1 MFIFP
6 EKEKFKSALIQVEK
20 TKKKFHFQ
28 GLEKLENVNKA
39 IQEVVVFIKKELK
52 EKDTLKNVEYQAIRG
67 ILDTLDPHTVLF
79 VPAAYTEFQ
88 ADTKGTYSGVG
99 IP

>member
-1 MFIFP
+1 MV
-6 EKEKFKSALIQVEK
+6 SALIQVEK
-20 TKKKFHFQ
+20 TKKKFHF
-28 GLEKLENVNKA
+28 LEKLENVNKA

-79 VPAAYTEFQ
+79 VEKTKKKFHFQ
-88 ADTKGTYSGVG
+88 GLEKPIKLSKKLN
-99 IP
+99 